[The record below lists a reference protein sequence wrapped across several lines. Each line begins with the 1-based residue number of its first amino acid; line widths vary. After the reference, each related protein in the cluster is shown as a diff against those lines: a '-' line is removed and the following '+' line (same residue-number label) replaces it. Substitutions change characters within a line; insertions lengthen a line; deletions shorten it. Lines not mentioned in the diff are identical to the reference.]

1 MLIYELGVS
10 MRELIG
16 FWLIS
21 MSINAAYILAGV
33 EGDLKACI
41 ILFLQMGS
49 VLAIALI
56 GVYLMGG

>member
-1 MLIYELGVS
+1 

-33 EGDLKACI
+33 EDGLKACI